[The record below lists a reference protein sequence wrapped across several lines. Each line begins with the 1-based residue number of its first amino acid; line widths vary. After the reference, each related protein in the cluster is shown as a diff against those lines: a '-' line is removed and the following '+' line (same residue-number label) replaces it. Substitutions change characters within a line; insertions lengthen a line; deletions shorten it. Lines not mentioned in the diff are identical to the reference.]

1 MCIRDRT
8 GTATKKNWAK
18 DRPKEPQL
26 PLYAITSE
34 YPLNGIVFASLKSG
48 ELGFDGYI
56 DAPDIFLEAP
66 KTEVSVMEE
75 RLDNWNSILG
85 NLASEFIKGHAVVDP
100 RESSVCRYCHLD
112 SFCRIKERKYEK

>member
-1 MCIRDRT
+1 
-8 GTATKKNWAK
+8 
-18 DRPKEPQL
+18 
-26 PLYAITSE
+26 
-34 YPLNGIVFASLKSG
+34 
-48 ELGFDGYI
+48 
-56 DAPDIFLEAP
+56 
-66 KTEVSVMEE
+66 MEE